1 MSAEVVDDLALARAE
16 FDRWRSHSSG
26 RGRIPSHLWALA
38 TSLVST
44 HSVAAVAR
52 ELGLNP
58 GRLRARL
65 RQDSTAA
72 PKRRASKPRF
82 VELRPAGLL
91 SPVAKG
97 AAGAPHAPFQVSAR
111 LRIDRLDAVSLT
123 LELAADRVDLVKSLV
138 AAFARTAS

>member
-1 MSAEVVDDLALARAE
+1 MSAEVVDELALARAE

-26 RGRIPSHLWALA
+26 RGRIPSHPWELA
-38 TSLVST
+38 MPLVST
-44 HSVAAVAR
+44 HGVTAIAR
-52 ELGLNP
+52 ELGLNQ

-65 RQDSTAA
+65 RQESTAV

-82 VELRPAGLL
+82 VELRPAALL
-91 SPVAKG
+91 SPVAER
-97 AAGAPHAPFQVSAR
+97 AAGAPHVPFQVRAR

-123 LELAADRVDLVKSLV
+123 LELAADRSDLVERLV